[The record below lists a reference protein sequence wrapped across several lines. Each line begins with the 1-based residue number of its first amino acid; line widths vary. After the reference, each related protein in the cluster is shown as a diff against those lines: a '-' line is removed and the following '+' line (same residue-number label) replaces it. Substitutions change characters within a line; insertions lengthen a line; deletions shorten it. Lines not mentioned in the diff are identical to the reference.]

1 MSSTKA
7 APGPLAHQ
15 PMGHLPVL
23 DGLRGMAIAFVVGV
37 HLYAPVF
44 SGGNSGVDLFFV
56 LSGFLIT
63 KLALEE
69 ADRTGGLSL
78 SQFYLR
84 RVFRIFPALFVM
96 LAFLL
101 VASFTFMSDVGNSLR
116 REIMLSGASMG
127 NLWPVFY
134 GFEPRGA
141 LGHTWSLGIEEQ
153 FYLVWPFILFI
164 SPLAFRRT
172 RRFAAWVAGVTIA
185 AGLIT
190 RVVVVGIID
199 YPHWVSIPFFD
210 FDGLAL
216 GCLLAMVLHTDDN
229 GRWLRVPNWLFALAA
244 AVVMSD
250 LFAARVYI
258 DHDHFGLRSSTLRVA
273 YAVILAAFLLRPT
286 SPMSA
291 PFRTSPMRM
300 LGRLSYSL
308 YLWHVP
314 IFTIIS
320 KERFPD
326 ASRAVIVVTKVV
338 VTAVVALSSYYF
350 VERPAIEYGRRLRE
364 RRRAARVPEPS
375 PSVSTESA
383 P

>member
-1 MSSTKA
+1 
-7 APGPLAHQ
+7 
-15 PMGHLPVL
+15 MGHLPAL
-23 DGLRGMAIAFVVGV
+23 DGLRGVAIAFVVGV

-63 KLALEE
+63 KLALDE

-101 VASFTFMSDVGNSLR
+101 LASVTFMSDVGNPLR

-153 FYLVWPFILFI
+153 FYLVWPFILFV
-164 SPLAFRRT
+164 SSLAFRNT
-172 RRFAAWVAGVTIA
+172 RRFAAWVAGVTIVS
-185 AGLIT
+185 GLLT
-190 RVVVVGIID
+190 RVVVVGILD
-199 YPHWVSIPFFD
+199 YPHWKSIPFFD

-216 GCLLAMVLHTDDN
+216 GCILAMVLHMDDA

-244 AVVMSD
+244 AVVVSD
-250 LFAARVYI
+250 LFIARAYI
-258 DHDHFGLRSSTLRVA
+258 DHDHYGLRSPVLRVA

-286 SPMSA
+286 SQMAA

-314 IFTIIS
+314 IFTIFS
-320 KERFPD
+320 KERHPD
-326 ASRAVIVVTKVV
+326 TSRVLLVVTKVV
-338 VTAVVALSSYYF
+338 VSAAAAVTSYYV

-364 RRRAARVPEPS
+364 RRRAAKMLQRS
-375 PSVSTESA
+375 PAVASEST

>member
-250 LFAARVYI
+250 LFAARAYV
-258 DHDHFGLRSSTLRVA
+258 DHDRFGC
-273 YAVILAAFLLRPT
+273 LLYT
-286 SPMSA
+286 SPSPRDGLLSRMPSSA
-291 PFRTSPMRM
+291 
-300 LGRLSYSL
+300 
-308 YLWHVP
+308 
-314 IFTIIS
+314 
-320 KERFPD
+320 
-326 ASRAVIVVTKVV
+326 
-338 VTAVVALSSYYF
+338 
-350 VERPAIEYGRRLRE
+350 
-364 RRRAARVPEPS
+364 
-375 PSVSTESA
+375 
-383 P
+383 